1 MNSDH
6 KTGIEKVFIQEL
18 LTKTNHAA
26 FCFSQEKLTMY

>member
-1 MNSDH
+1 MSSDH

-26 FCFSQEKLTMY
+26 FGLVKKN